1 MYENVLKKWF
11 VVQIKSNSYDLA
23 IRNLERQGHETFVP
37 KMKVTVKK
45 KKSFV
50 DKFVSVFPGYLFV
63 GVDTENI
70 NLTKINST
78 YGVSKLLVFNKNP
91 YEISQ
96 DMVLALKKRYSSNF
110 SRNNKDKLQEG
121 DFIKFESGPFVE
133 LIARIEAVD
142 GKNRLWVLLD
152 LLGSNRKIKIKQT
165 KKISFTKV

>member
-133 LIARIEAVD
+133 LIAKIEILD
-142 GKNRLWVLLD
+142 NKNRIRIFAEVMEFC
-152 LLGSNRKIKIKQT
+152 N
-165 KKISFTKV
+165 